1 MKTNSSLRT
10 FKLSTLAP
18 LAIAI
23 GTTLVTQPACA
34 VSIVNNLV
42 ITENSNSSTGLTAT
56 YNGSTSGVTVSFSG
70 SDTWLVTVTS
80 ATFTAAD
87 LWQEPEVGFGNGVTA
102 AGSTLTI
109 VSDGFVGSG
118 GVPNGTTVP
127 NFGTDTSNG
136 GSISVTFNDNGDV
149 AAAPDTGTTASLL
162 GLSLASLA
170 FLRRKLC

>member
-42 ITENSNSSTGLTAT
+42 LTEKSNTSLSAT

-87 LWQEPEVGFGNGVTA
+87 LWQEPEIGFGNGVTA

-136 GSISVTFNDNGDV
+136 GSISVTFNDNGDT

-162 GLSLASLA
+162 GLSLAGLA
-170 FLRRKLC
+170 FFRRKLC